1 MATRR
6 ITLTLSVQQAGRL
19 RALVRKHRKAE
30 TDFADELVEQRA
42 QSLTEP
48 VDSPQWER
56 AVRRLRRQARIEAAE
71 VRPERWPSLDVLMGR
86 ALAARL
92 ELPDTAGPWAPLTQA
107 EQTRLS
113 LSGRWPACVSGCER
127 GTDERAFTLDAD
139 LVLRLRTAAW
149 RISEPVLDEL
159 EEKGLTGLQ
168 SALSEE
174 DRAERERLAAKL
186 FPSSRIAREAV
197 EEHWPFPLVA
207 QPSS

>member
-1 MATRR
+1 MATQR

-86 ALAARL
+86 ALTARL
-92 ELPDTAGPWAPLTQA
+92 ELPDTAGPWAPLTQG
-107 EQTRLS
+107 ERTRLS

-139 LVLRLRTAAW
+139 LVLRLRTTAW

-159 EEKGLTGLQ
+159 EEKGLIGLQ

-207 QPSS
+207 QPSG